1 MKKFELLAASALVMF
16 CTTPA
21 FAQTAAPEAAQEA
34 EETVDS
40 DIVVTASKRET
51 TLLDTPIAVSVTS
64 GKTIQDAQIR
74 DLIDL
79 QTVVPS
85 LRVSQLQSSA
95 NTNFIIRG
103 FGNGANNAGI
113 EPSVGVFIDGVYRSR
128 SAAAIA
134 DLPNLKRVE
143 VLRGPQSTL
152 FGKNASAGII
162 SVVTAEPA
170 FKFGGSAEL
179 TYGNYNAFIAKA
191 DITGPITETV
201 AFSLAANYN
210 MRDGYVFDAGLRT
223 DSSDRNRGGARG
235 QLLWQ
240 PNSDLKFRLIADWD
254 QIDENCCAI
263 ANIVAGPTRAIL
275 EGINGGRPVYD
286 ANNPFSYVTYSNFP
300 SANNIQNYGGSLQGD
315 YNFGNLGLTS
325 ITSYRKVDS
334 ITNQDSD
341 FTSVNAIGQN
351 SQDLKIDTFTQEL
364 RLTSD
369 FEGPLNFL
377 LGGFYFNEKIN
388 QQNTILYGNQ
398 FRPYGD
404 QLIRAGTGG
413 ALNAAMLEATFGA
426 LEGAPTRYTNTF
438 FRAGDGLRERYRL
451 ANESFSIFGT
461 VDYEITD
468 RLTLT
473 GGINYTDD
481 RKQFLANV
489 VSTDVFAGINFND
502 PRYAPF
508 RGQLIQLGAIAA
520 GASPAQAAALAAANA
535 NNPLANPLGIGPG
548 VLASCPTT
556 NTSCRGLTDLQFLP
570 PFQNVPNAVEPGRT
584 SDSNV
589 SYTGRLSWKMTDN
602 ISLYV
607 TYATGFKASSINLS
621 RDSRP
626 SAADLTAIRAA
637 NIAVVNIGPGSRLA
651 GPEKSRVY
659 EGGIKAQF
667 PRVAFN
673 IAIFDQRIEG
683 FQGNIFT
690 GTGFVLQNAGAQSTF
705 GVEFDGSYTPVK
717 ALTLNAAV
725 TYLDPIYNSF
735 NNGSTFSPQFTVVS
749 ANLTGLRPSGIPEF
763 SVSGGATYTQ
773 EITDNFK
780 LSLRGDYQY
789 NTPVIIS
796 EGAPQFTRSI
806 QSLNMSLT
814 GQVGRNLDISVW
826 GRNMLNAQYLTTIF
840 PSVAQRGS
848 LSGYPSQPVTY
859 GGTVRVRF

>member
-34 EETVDS
+34 EENTDS

-162 SVVTAEPA
+162 SVVTAEPS

-191 DITGPITETV
+191 DITGPITETI

-210 MRDGYVFDAGLRT
+210 SRDGYVFDAGLRT

-263 ANIVAGPTRAIL
+263 ANIVAGPTTAIVNGL
-275 EGINGGRPVYD
+275 AGGRGLD
-286 ANNPFSYVTYSNFP
+286 ANNPFSYVTFSNFP
-300 SANNIQNYGGSLQGD
+300 SANNIQNYGASLQGD
-315 YNFGNLGLTS
+315 YTFGSLGLTS

-341 FTSVNAIGQN
+341 FTSANLIGNN

-364 RLTSD
+364 RLASN

-377 LGGFYFNEKIN
+377 VGGFYFNEKIN
-388 QQNTILYGNQ
+388 QQNDINFGTQ

-404 QLIRAGTGG
+404 ALIRGATGN
-413 ALNAAMLEATFGA
+413 ALNVALLEGTFGA
-426 LEGAPTRYTNTF
+426 LEGAPTRYIGAF
-438 FRAGDGLRERYRL
+438 FRTGNGLDEAYRL

-461 VDYEITD
+461 VDFEITD

-481 RKQFLANV
+481 RKQFSTNV
-489 VSTDVFAGINFND
+489 ISSDVFAGIDFNN
-502 PRYAPF
+502 PAYAPF
-508 RGQLIQLGAIAA
+508 RNQLIFGGAVA
-520 GASPAQAAALAAANA
+520 GGATPAQAAAIAAANQS
-535 NNPLANPLGIGPG
+535 NPAANPLNG
-548 VLASCPTT
+548 L
-556 NTSCRGLTDLQFLP
+556 RGLQFLP
-570 PFQNVPNAVEPGRT
+570 PFLNVPNAVENGRT
-584 SDSNV
+584 SDNNV
-589 SYTGRLSWKMTDN
+589 SYSARLAYKVNDN
-602 ISLYV
+602 LSVYV
-607 TYATGFKASSINLS
+607 TYGTGFKASSINLS

-626 SAADLTAIRAA
+626 TPGDLTRIRTGGFATT
-637 NIAVVNIGPGSRLA
+637 NLTSGSRFA
-651 GPEKSRVY
+651 GPEDARVY
-659 EGGIKAQF
+659 EGGIKGQF
-667 PRVAFN
+667 PGVAFN

-690 GTGFVLQNAGAQSTF
+690 GTGFVLNNAGAQSTF
-705 GVEFDGSYTPVK
+705 GVEFDGSYSPVK
-717 ALTLNAAV
+717 ALTFNAAV

-735 NNGSTFSPQFTVVS
+735 VNGSTFSPTFGVVP
-749 ANLTGLRPSGIPEF
+749 ANLTGQRPSGIPEF
-763 SVSGGATYTQ
+763 SVSGGGSYTK

-780 LSLRGDYQY
+780 LTLRGDYQY
-789 NTPVIIS
+789 TTPVIIA

-826 GRNMLNAQYLTTIF
+826 GRNLLNAQYLTTIF
-840 PSVAQRGS
+840 PSVAQSGS

>member
-21 FAQTAAPEAAQEA
+21 FAQTAAPAAAQEA
-34 EETVDS
+34 EEENADS

-128 SAAAIA
+128 SAAQIA

-162 SVVTAEPA
+162 SIVTAEPA
-170 FKFGGSAEL
+170 FDFGGSAEL

-191 DITGPITETV
+191 DITGPISETI

-210 MRDGYVFDAGLRT
+210 RRDGYVFDAGLNT
-223 DSSDRNRGGARG
+223 DSSDRNRYGVRG

-240 PNSDLKFRLIADWD
+240 PSADLKFRLIGDFD

-263 ANIVAGPTRAIL
+263 ANIVAGPTTPIVNAL
-275 EGINGGRPVYD
+275 AGGRGLD
-286 ANNPFSYVTYSNFP
+286 AANPFSYVTFSNFP
-300 SANNIQNYGGSLQGD
+300 SSNDIKNYGFSLQGD
-315 YNFGNLGLTS
+315 YTIGSLGVTS

-334 ITNQDSD
+334 LTNQDSD
-341 FTSVNAIGQN
+341 FTSANLIGNN

-364 RLTSD
+364 RLASNFD
-369 FEGPLNFL
+369 GPLNFL
-377 LGGFYFNEKIN
+377 VGGFYFNEKIN
-388 QQNTILYGNQ
+388 QQNDINFGTQ
-398 FRPYGD
+398 FRAYGD
-404 QLIRAGTGG
+404 ALIRGATAN
-413 ALNAAMLEATFGA
+413 ALNVALLEGTFGA
-426 LEGAPTRYTNTF
+426 LEGAPTRYINAF
-438 FRAGDGLRERYRL
+438 FRTGDGLDEAYRL
-451 ANESFSIFGT
+451 ANESFSFFGT
-461 VDYEITD
+461 VDFEITD

-473 GGINYTDD
+473 GGINYTND
-481 RKQFLANV
+481 RKQFRTNV
-489 VSTDVFAGINFND
+489 ISSDVFAGIDFNN
-502 PRYAPF
+502 PAYAPF
-508 RGQLIQLGAIAA
+508 RNQLILGGALAA
-520 GASPAQAAALAAANA
+520 GAPLAQAMALANA
-535 NNPLANPLGIGPG
+535 NQNNPAANPLNG
-548 VLASCPTT
+548 L
-556 NTSCRGLTDLQFLP
+556 RGLQFLP
-570 PFQNVPNAVEPGRT
+570 PFLNVPNAVENGRT
-584 SDSNV
+584 SDDNV
-589 SYTGRLSWKMTDN
+589 SYTARLSYKVTDN
-602 ISLYV
+602 LSVYV
-607 TYATGFKASSINLS
+607 TYGTGFKASSINLS

-626 SAADLTAIRAA
+626 TPADLVRIRSGGFAT
-637 NIAVVNIGPGSRLA
+637 VNLTSGSRFA
-651 GPEKSRVY
+651 GPEKARVY
-659 EGGIKAQF
+659 EGGIKGQF
-667 PRVAFN
+667 PKVAFN
-673 IAIFDQRIEG
+673 IAIFDQQIEG

-690 GTGFVLQNAGAQSTF
+690 GTGFVLNNAGAQSTF
-705 GVEFDGSYTPVK
+705 GIEFDGSYTPVK
-717 ALTLNAAV
+717 ALTLTAAV
-725 TYLDPIYNSF
+725 TYLDPVYNSF
-735 NNGSTFSPQFTVVS
+735 VNGSAFSPTFGVVP

-763 SVSGGATYTQ
+763 SVSGGATFTH
-773 EITDNFK
+773 EFSDNFK
-780 LSLRGDYQY
+780 MFLRGDYQY
-789 NTPVIIS
+789 NSPVIIA
-796 EGAPQFTRSI
+796 EGAPQFTRSV

-814 GQVGRNLDISVW
+814 GVIRKNLELSVW

-840 PSVAQRGS
+840 PSVAQAGS

-859 GGTVRVRF
+859 GGTVRFKF